1 LQAGNFDLTGPRPKP
16 DHLKLLDGTFRRD
29 RSHPLVVAPL
39 PGEPVKPAWLKGRAA
54 KIWLEKTAVYRRRGQ
69 SVAGCEAALA
79 QYCSL
84 EAAMIE
90 LYRQKQ
96 RPTATDVNTYR
107 TLAREFYDTP
117 ASQISKATGAPV
129 PNANPFLVRGQ
140 QADAGD

>member
-1 LQAGNFDLTGPRPKP
+1 MAPAAKP
-16 DHLKLLDGTFRRD
+16 DHLKIIDGTFRRD
-29 RSHPLVVAPL
+29 RSHPPVVAPL
-39 PGEPVKPAWLKGRAA
+39 PGEPIKPLWLRGRAA

-79 QYCSL
+79 QYCAL

-90 LYRQKQ
+90 IYRQKQ

-129 PNANPFLVRGQ
+129 PAGNPFLVRGQ
-140 QADAGD
+140 QADTGD

>member
-1 LQAGNFDLTGPRPKP
+1 MPPAAKP
-16 DHLKLLDGTFRRD
+16 DHLKLIEGTFRRD
-29 RSHPLVVAPL
+29 RSHPPVVAPL
-39 PGEPVKPAWLKGRAA
+39 SGEPVKPAWLTGRAA
-54 KIWLEKTAVYRRRGQ
+54 KIWSEKTAVYRRRGQ

-79 QYCSL
+79 QYCAL

-90 LYRQKQ
+90 SYRQKR
-96 RPTATDVNTYR
+96 RPTSAEVNTYR

-129 PNANPFLVRGQ
+129 PNANPFLVRGR